1 MLTIQRLTLKTK
13 LKYLIPILL
22 LAACTGNR
30 KSDEAPAPL
39 FPQPQTVELNTGEGY
54 AINPI
59 TRDTIQ
65 PLVNSLGDTLLTG
78 VPITAIGTVINPDS
92 VSKPKVVRGTE
103 PVEMNAHPNVHHIL
117 DNLTVI
123 PANKDSLTTFQLQEI
138 ANNDTLHYILN
149 STGDTIPTG
158 TPILTQGKS
167 APTTQPTPTKALPP
181 GFKDAANINM
191 QYLDVDQGM
200 ASSYVYSILEDKSGN
215 LWFGTYG
222 GGVSRYDGKSFTHFT
237 EKEGLSNNS
246 VWSILEDKSGNLWFS
261 TESGINMV
269 KQEKLALIND
279 KSNTVLF
286 NTFEKNDGLKGLDF
300 YSNSVCLDSENRIWW
315 GSGKSLTM
323 LDMNKFSSATE
334 PPAVYLR
341 QLDINEAF
349 IDYHNITDSL
359 GNHIAFNSVQ
369 TFENY
374 PLNIELPYD
383 KNHLTFHF
391 SAIDWGAPHKI
402 QYSYIMEGLNTTWSQ
417 PSADAKADYRNL
429 PYGTYIFKIRAI
441 GASGDWSEAFE
452 YEFTIHPPWWHT
464 WWARTLY
471 GIVALM
477 LIFGFVRWRTSKL
490 KARQKELEIEVENAT
505 SDLLKKNQEI
515 SKQKEIVEEAHK
527 EITDSINYAERIQRS
542 FLATSELLDQ
552 NLNEYFVYF
561 QPKEVVSGDFYWA
574 GKLANGNFSIV
585 NADSTGHG
593 VPGAI
598 MSILNISSIE
608 KAVEK
613 NATRPAEIFNQ
624 TRKTIIERLKKDG
637 SPDGGKDGMDASLIS
652 FNSDKTK
659 MTYVAAQNPIWVIR
673 NGELIEIKPEKMPVG
688 KHDHDNTP
696 FEGGEYNIQKGDQIY
711 TLTDGFQ
718 DQFGGPK
725 GKKFMVKK
733 MREYVLSIS
742 DLSMKEQHQK
752 IEDTFTNWKGDLE
765 QVDDVCVIG
774 IKI

>member
-1 MLTIQRLTLKTK
+1 MSR
-13 LKYLIPILL
+13 Y
-22 LAACTGNR
+22 
-30 KSDEAPAPL
+30 D
-39 FPQPQTVELNTGEGY
+39 
-54 AINPI
+54 
-59 TRDTIQ
+59 
-65 PLVNSLGDTLLTG
+65 
-78 VPITAIGTVINPDS
+78 
-92 VSKPKVVRGTE
+92 
-103 PVEMNAHPNVHHIL
+103 
-117 DNLTVI
+117 
-123 PANKDSLTTFQLQEI
+123 
-138 ANNDTLHYILN
+138 
-149 STGDTIPTG
+149 
-158 TPILTQGKS
+158 GKS
-167 APTTQPTPTKALPP
+167 FTHFTEKEGLSNNSV
-181 GFKDAANINM
+181 K
-191 QYLDVDQGM
+191 
-200 ASSYVYSILEDKSGN
+200 SILEDKSGN

>member
-1 MLTIQRLTLKTK
+1 MKTK

-123 PANKDSLTTFQLQEI
+123 PVNKDSLTTFQLQEI